1 MVSIYA
7 GPDASHLQICGIL
20 SCTREQAERIIALL
34 DPHDYA
40 EVPWD
45 QRGTP
50 PTGQYSHVSPAP
62 TQTGRG
68 FSDGERWN
76 VPGRF

>member
-40 EVPWD
+40 EIPWD
-45 QRGTP
+45 QRGAP
-50 PTGQYSHVSPAP
+50 VLAPVPA
-62 TQTGRG
+62 QTGRG